1 MKRTAFFLLA
11 LIALAVGASAQAV
24 AIGGTLDNF
33 TLADSNGKSQSF
45 NDLKGKGGTVVIFV
59 STQCPVVRG
68 YNERMNQIAMDYKA
82 KGINVIGVNANV
94 TESAET
100 VKEHSAL
107 TYKFPVLV
115 DRQEILADRVGP
127 RIPRKL
133 IFLTPKMCSCITER
147 STTIGQAA
155 VLRKVI
161 FETRLMLLW
170 PVKRSSELT
179 SKRSAARSGGTWTNA
194 PKYAQFRISG

>member
-1 MKRTAFFLLA
+1 MKRTAFLLIA
-11 LIALAVGASAQAV
+11 LIALAVGASAQSL

-33 TLADSNGKSQSF
+33 SLTDSNGRSRSF
-45 NDLKGKGGTVVIFV
+45 NDLKGAKGAVVIFV

-100 VKEHSAL
+100 VKEHSAM

-115 DRQEILADRVGP
+115 DNKDTLAD
-127 RIPRKL
+127 KL
-133 IFLTPKMCSCITER
+133 GATHTPEAFFFDAKN
-147 STTIGQAA
+147 
-155 VLRKVI
+155 VLLYHGAI
-161 FETRLMLLW
+161 DND
-170 PVKRSSELT
+170 
-179 SKRSAARSGGTWTNA
+179 RSGRNVTEPYLKNA
-194 PKYAQFRISG
+194 FEASLAGKKIERTYVEAIGCSIRRPGD